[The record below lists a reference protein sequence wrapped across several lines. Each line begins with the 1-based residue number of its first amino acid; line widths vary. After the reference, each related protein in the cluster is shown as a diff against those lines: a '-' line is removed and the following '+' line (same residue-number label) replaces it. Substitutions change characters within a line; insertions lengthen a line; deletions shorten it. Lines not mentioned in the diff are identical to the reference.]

1 MDDQLRAAD
10 DQPTIG
16 LILCKDK
23 YKLDVKHA
31 LRDIHRRHGR

>member
-23 YKLDVKHA
+23 DKLDVKHA